1 VSSSWKFVKR
11 PGLLLCGACE
21 VVLELAIFGV
31 EEKLAIRR
39 SPIFVRGKE
48 KKVSLGGVQGSF
60 VVTHTSP
67 TVIILLASK

>member
-1 VSSSWKFVKR
+1 LWKFVKR

-21 VVLELAIFGV
+21 VVLELAISGV

-48 KKVSLGGVQGSF
+48 KKVSLGGVRGSS

-67 TVIILLASK
+67 MVISLLASK